1 MKKRNKKYIPLAEK
15 ARRKVASKLSLTY
28 EFDMEYEIEA
38 VNRAVAD
45 WHKQNGS
52 NVDDYCPE
60 WVAIDIYQQQDL
72 IIALKMQQLQDP
84 TYWQVGIDSYL
95 YNSETD
101 DIKTIPFSV
110 ELPEM
115 SYMNLLVG
123 GAVSIDR
130 GNGIKTR
137 WKGLQNEMIANW
149 ETEDNSGYEVV
160 KSLVYIKA
168 EAKFKDARMLSEFE
182 YMIKMRDRGLLIQQL
197 KDFGGV
203 L

>member
-15 ARRKVASKLSLTY
+15 ARRKVASKLGLTY

-38 VNRAVAD
+38 VNRAVDD
-45 WHKQNGS
+45 WREQYS
-52 NVDDYCPE
+52 VAEDVYCPE

-84 TYWQVGIDSYL
+84 TYWQIGIDSYFH
-95 YNSETD
+95 NSETD
-101 DIKTIPFSV
+101 DIKAIPFSI

-115 SYMNLLVG
+115 SYMDLLNG
-123 GAVSIDR
+123 GAVSVDR

-149 ETEDNSGYEVV
+149 ETENNSGYEVV
-160 KSLVYIKA
+160 KSLVYIKV

>member
-15 ARRKVASKLSLTY
+15 ARRKVASKLGLTY

-38 VNRAVAD
+38 VNRAVDD
-45 WHKQNGS
+45 WREQYD
-52 NVDDYCPE
+52 VAEDAYCPE

-101 DIKTIPFSV
+101 DIKAIPFSV

-115 SYMNLLVG
+115 SYTDLLNG
-123 GAVSIDR
+123 GTVSVDR

-149 ETEDNSGYEVV
+149 ETENNSGYEVI

-168 EAKFKDARMLSEFE
+168 EAKFKNARMLSEFE

-197 KDFGGV
+197 KDFGGM